1 MMKHEA
7 NNPYQ
12 SSFGSIVQINFRL
25 LFAFTFVVAA
35 WFMWPE
41 TALGYGWGFL
51 SICLCVS
58 AFGLFIETV
67 KAIVKLFVRDRALK
81 KYMAQGNKPKSAEL
95 ASDDALKNSEMIDD

>member
-1 MMKHEA
+1 MTHET

-12 SSFGSIVQINFRL
+12 SSFGSIVQINVKL
-25 LFAFTFVVAA
+25 LLAFSFTFIG
-35 WFMWPE
+35 WLMWPD

-51 SICLCVS
+51 AICLFLS
-58 AFGLFIETV
+58 ALGLFIEAI
-67 KAIVKLFVRDRALK
+67 KAVLKLFVRDRALK